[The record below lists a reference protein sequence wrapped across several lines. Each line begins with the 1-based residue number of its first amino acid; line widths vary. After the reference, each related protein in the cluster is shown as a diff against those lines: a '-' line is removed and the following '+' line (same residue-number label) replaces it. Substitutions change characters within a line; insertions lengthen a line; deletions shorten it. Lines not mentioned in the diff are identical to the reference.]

1 MMGAPR
7 KSDLIVEAINKGRR
21 TREIAAC
28 FGITSAYVS
37 MLRRKSVK
45 QPVVSA
51 DAQHYAAASIPP
63 RAFKRMR
70 EEAAARKTSVEKLIG
85 EILTVVGEDDLFKAV
100 LD

>member
-1 MMGAPR
+1 MGAPR
-7 KSDLIVEAINKGRR
+7 KSDLIVEAINEGRR
-21 TREIAAC
+21 TRDIAQC

-45 QPVVSA
+45 QPVVST
-51 DAQHYAAASIPP
+51 DVQHYAAASISP
-63 RAFKRMR
+63 RAFRRMR